1 MPEWSCSPQFP
12 PDRSGYLYNFRL
24 GIPMPSITL
33 VNCFEVPAGR
43 EHEFFRLWQQVNAYM
58 RQKRGYLEHK
68 LHRSLRAD
76 AQFRFINVARWASQA
91 DFDAAH
97 DDGFRALVTQD
108 AWAPFR
114 SRPALYEVVHE
125 AQADQLLQSR

>member
-1 MPEWSCSPQFP
+1 
-12 PDRSGYLYNFRL
+12 
-24 GIPMPSITL
+24 
-33 VNCFEVPAGR
+33 
-43 EHEFFRLWQQVNAYM
+43 M

-68 LHRSLRAD
+68 LHRSLQAD

-97 DDGFRALVTQD
+97 DEGFRALVTQD

-114 SRPALYEVVHE
+114 SRPALYEIIHE

>member
-1 MPEWSCSPQFP
+1 
-12 PDRSGYLYNFRL
+12 
-24 GIPMPSITL
+24 MPSITL

-43 EHEFFRLWQQVNAYM
+43 EDEFFRLWQQVNTYM
-58 RQKRGYLEHK
+58 RRKRGYLEHK
-68 LHRSLRAD
+68 LHRSLQAD

-114 SRPALYEVVHE
+114 SRPALYEVVDE
-125 AQADQLLQSR
+125 AQADQQL